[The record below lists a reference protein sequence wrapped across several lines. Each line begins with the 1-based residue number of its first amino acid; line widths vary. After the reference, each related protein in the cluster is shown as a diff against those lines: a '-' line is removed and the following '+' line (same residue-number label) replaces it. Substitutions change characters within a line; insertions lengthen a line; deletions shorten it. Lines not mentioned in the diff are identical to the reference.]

1 MKGIGTRYKNFRRY
15 KRIGEVLVKY
25 GFTFVAEK
33 LSERGYIPKF
43 ILQVKPKQKSLSDGE
58 KIRRACEELGPTFI
72 KFGQIMSTR
81 RDIFPE
87 DIVNELSKLQD
98 HVNPFSFQLAKE
110 VFESE
115 MKATLEE
122 SFISFDPNPIA
133 SASIGQV
140 YEAVLKTGEKV
151 VVKIQKPSI
160 KKIIERDLEIL
171 YNIAKL
177 LDEHLDSQKPYNLLE
192 IVDEFSHVIM
202 RELDYSLEGRNAER
216 FYQNFKDNSNV
227 IIPKVYWDYTS
238 EKVLTMERIYGIKI
252 MDINKIKSKNWD
264 LENLAE
270 ISANCFFKQIFI
282 FGFFHGD
289 PHPGNIF
296 AVGNSKIAFVDF
308 GIVGYLDK
316 GTMSFIS
323 NLLTAAV
330 KKDIDKIINILG
342 EIDALQTNTNIRR
355 LKEDISFLINLYY
368 NMPLN
373 KLNLGEAFKKIMEV
387 AYINRVKLPSQ
398 FTILLKSIVTFEG
411 SVKYLNPKFSLSNIA
426 KDFSKEIYYYKFNP
440 QNLAREFKDYS
451 EEIFYGMKL
460 LPKQIK
466 NLIRRIENN
475 EIKFKLEQTDS
486 DKLQNELSRMTNKLS
501 LSLITSALIIGSSFI
516 IQNTNAPMMWGI
528 SIFGI
533 IGYLLASILGISI
546 IISIILS
553 NFRKK

>member
-1 MKGIGTRYKNFRRY
+1 
-15 KRIGEVLVKY
+15 
-25 GFTFVAEK
+25 
-33 LSERGYIPKF
+33 
-43 ILQVKPKQKSLSDGE
+43 
-58 KIRRACEELGPTFI
+58 
-72 KFGQIMSTR
+72 
-81 RDIFPE
+81 
-87 DIVNELSKLQD
+87 
-98 HVNPFSFQLAKE
+98 
-110 VFESE
+110 